1 MEMFISILSILSFV
15 FMNFGVGYMMVGGIY
30 NAVDSNDNR
39 MLITI
44 VLSAMMV
51 LSYCTSAI
59 VAFYGYNH
67 INDVIAENKKQRHK
81 IHRE

>member
-1 MEMFISILSILSFV
+1 MEIFISVLGILSFV

-59 VAFYGYNH
+59 VAFYGYRH